1 MEKNIQILSIDK
13 NINFNNGTIFHF
25 SKLRDKIGTYGKDKV
40 ESFKRK
46 IAILLERTM
55 DVYDELDFAV
65 NEKID
70 NLMDRIIDYYES
82 VKRKDESNK
91 QEKTSIPAIDKLV
104 PMLSDEEMKKLGLDL
119 DTEDKITELK
129 ELKKEL
135 LMENYQTE
143 ESKKTNMGHR

>member
-1 MEKNIQILSIDK
+1 MEKDIQILAIDK
-13 NINFNNGTIFHF
+13 NINFNNGTTFHY

-46 IAILLERTM
+46 IAIFLERTM

-70 NLMDRIIDYYES
+70 NFMDRIIDYYED

-91 QEKTSIPAIDKLV
+91 QEKTRIPVTDKLV

-119 DTEDKITELK
+119 DSEDIITELK
-129 ELKKEL
+129 EFKKEL

-143 ESKKTNMGHR
+143 ESKKPNMGHR